1 MKRQVLP
8 ARKRHAVLDTIE
20 DVDWRIGL
28 PLWAAMC
35 VVVVALATLG
45 CNEPRAQQP
54 QPFVITPAG
63 GGGGV
68 TLSSLATGIPGNAN
82 GQTLAW
88 NGTAWVVD
96 SYADNPGLR
105 ASWVEDWWTVPTS
118 CNPGGPWL
126 GAVQGAGATCAQGF
140 GEDAHPGL
148 WACQVG
154 TTTTGAC
161 RTVTTQGSFV
171 FGGSIGQ
178 SCVENLVKVTALS
191 TVGDEYSFQGGLAEP
206 ISFAESTD
214 AVEWMYDRVNKG
226 DFWTLK
232 TCSNTTCTHTACDG
246 TGGTTSKAVVANT
259 WTKVKT
265 CVNGAGTSATLTVDN
280 TLCATNTTNIP
291 TGQSRATGLGLR
303 CQKSAGTT
311 SVQCDVDYTWYTLPF
326 GSAR

>member
-1 MKRQVLP
+1 M
-8 ARKRHAVLDTIE
+8 
-20 DVDWRIGL
+20 
-28 PLWAAMC
+28 
-35 VVVVALATLG
+35 VVALVGLNAS
-45 CNEPRAQQP
+45 CNPPPDTTPRG
-54 QPFVITPAG
+54 FVITPQSAP
-63 GGGGV
+63 V
-68 TLSSLATGIPGNAN
+68 SLSTLAANIPGTEN
-82 GQTLAW
+82 GQVLAW
-88 NGTAWVVD
+88 NGTAYGLR
-96 SYADNPGLR
+96 SYAGDPTLR
-105 ASWVEDWWTVPTS
+105 ASWTEDWFTVPTS

-178 SCVENLVKVTALS
+178 SCVESLVKVTALS
-191 TVGDEYSFQGGLAEP
+191 TVSDEYSFQGGFAEP